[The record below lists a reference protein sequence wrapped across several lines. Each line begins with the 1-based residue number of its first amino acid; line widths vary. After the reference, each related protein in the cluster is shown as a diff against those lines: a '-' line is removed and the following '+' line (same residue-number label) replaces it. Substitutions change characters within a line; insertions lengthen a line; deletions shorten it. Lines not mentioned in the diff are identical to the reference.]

1 MIFNIMTEFC
11 SVHQN
16 QILEHFQQPQKKTH
30 KHRNMLRD
38 ICLWEMTAFW
48 ILRNELLKF
57 HEVFLSGSLFF
68 CGWLTKPYFVDM
80 DWNLIYL
87 EEGTMCYLIKGAR
100 LLS

>member
-1 MIFNIMTEFC
+1 
-11 SVHQN
+11 
-16 QILEHFQQPQKKTH
+16 
-30 KHRNMLRD
+30 MLRD